1 MNEQATEEIRLTHT
15 SLGDGWASVHR
26 ARGVP
31 RLTGG
36 GEVSWRGRK
45 EADAV
50 KAVED
55 TVS

>member
-36 GEVSWRGRK
+36 GGVSWRGRK